1 MNNLTDDAERLAA
14 VHRYHILDMQSDKAL
29 DRVTAIAACLFQV
42 PIALVT
48 IVDRDRIWFKSRYG
62 VTLDQID
69 RELGL
74 CASAILQGEV
84 YAIADAR
91 QDPRTQSNS
100 LVQGELG
107 LRFYA
112 AAPLTTPDGH
122 TIGTLCIIDHQPRQ
136 LTADETQTLVDL
148 AVVVMEQLELQL
160 SSRQLIATT
169 AAQRVA
175 IDNLYHRA
183 PCGYHSLDS
192 NGVFIEIN
200 DTELGW
206 LGYDREA
213 VVGRL
218 RFWDVI
224 TPASQAIFTANFSLF
239 KQRGRINDLE
249 FELVGANG
257 STQWILL
264 NAIAE
269 YDEQGNYVSSRSTAY
284 NISDRKRTE
293 ITLRQLNQS
302 LEAKV
307 AERTAELAERNAEL
321 ETSNRALHLSNRQ
334 FRNAFDYAGIG
345 MALVSLEGHWLEVN
359 RSVCEI
365 TGYSEAELLATT
377 FQAITHPDDLDTD
390 LDLVRQLLN
399 QEIRHY
405 HLEKRYRHR
414 RGHWIWAMLS
424 VSIVTDEHQ
433 VPLYF
438 VSQIQDINERKQSE
452 LALRKSQAML
462 LESQSVGRIGS
473 WEYDVATQNVTWS
486 AEKFRILGRDPAL
499 GEPGFDELLGLYH
512 PDDGYHL
519 RQAVENA
526 LATGEPYSLRIRCNR
541 SDGTV
546 GYIDD
551 RGQAE
556 RNAQGEVVRLY
567 GIAQDITDRVQ
578 AECELREISTALAHA
593 VEGISRLDNAGR
605 YISVNQAYAAM
616 VGYTPEE
623 LVGQTWQITVH
634 PDDLDRLNQSYA
646 AMLAQGNVNIEARG
660 LRKDGSIFHKQL
672 FMVTAYDDRQQRQG
686 HYCFMKDISE
696 RAQLEAERSQADSAL
711 QQELERLSEVVE
723 TQQKVALVNP
733 HLEQVM
739 AVIAAGALSLTRA
752 DGAAVELLEGTELVC
767 QAGSGIAQA
776 HLGWRLPLA
785 DSLGGRCLAEG
796 RTLYCADVECEGW
809 DKSPIIKALGLRSL
823 VVVPLTYQAEQVG
836 VIKVFSQQPNAFTGS
851 DRQTLQLM
859 AGFLAASLHSAREFE
874 AKTILLQELQDS
886 EERYR
891 SVVAALSEGVAVVQA
906 DGTLLTCNAS
916 AAKILGLQSWQ
927 IVGRSLAG
935 MTLNFIQDDGSP
947 CPDDEHPAWIT
958 LRTGQSVNNWVL
970 GLVKPHGTTWIS
982 CNTRPL
988 QHPNDPQPYAVVLSF
1003 TDITELRRSE
1013 VAALRRRAEQERLLS
1028 EIAQRI
1034 RQTLDLKA
1042 ILTTTVTEVQ
1052 QFLGTDRVMIYRF
1065 EADGSGTVIAEAVTP
1080 GLPSLLGQTIQT
1092 CASETH
1098 LASYQRGEVRACADI
1113 QTEEAIPCH
1122 VDHLIEAKAKV
1133 VVPIVQN
1140 NNLWGMLLAYHGQ
1153 SPHLWEPSELDVLKR
1168 LAIQLAIAI
1177 QQSQLYQHIQNVN
1190 RQLEHLA
1197 THDGLTQVAN
1207 RRSFDT
1213 YLQQEWGRLLRAQ
1226 APLSLILCDIDH
1238 FKQYND
1244 TYGHPAGDVCL
1255 QRVAQAL
1262 EQVAKRPADL
1272 VARYGGEEFALVLPD
1287 TDRAGAE
1294 AIARAIQQA
1303 LVELALFHGASPLV
1317 QRITLSLGIACVM
1330 PCVEQQPQTLVDQAD
1345 AALYAA
1351 KQQGRDCYRVFRLGQ
1366 GQASLGN
1373 GAG

>member
-29 DRVTAIAACLFQV
+29 DRVTAIAARLFQV

-62 VTLDQID
+62 VTLEQID

-84 YAIADAR
+84 YAITDAR

-112 AAPLTTPDGH
+112 AAPLTTADGMA
-122 TIGTLCIIDHQPRQ
+122 IGTLCIIDHQPRQ
-136 LTADETQTLVDL
+136 LTANETQTLADL
-148 AVVVMEQLELQL
+148 AAVVMEQLELQL

-175 IDNLYHRA
+175 IDNLYHQA

-206 LGYDREA
+206 LGYEREA

-224 TPASQAIFTANFSLF
+224 TPASQATFAANFSLF
-239 KQRGRINDLE
+239 KQRGRISDLE
-249 FELVGANG
+249 FELVGADG

-293 ITLRQLNQS
+293 IALRQLNQS

-321 ETSNRALHLSNRQ
+321 ETSNQALHLSNQR

-359 RSVCEI
+359 RSLCEI
-365 TGYSEAELLATT
+365 TGYSEDELLATT

-399 QEIRHY
+399 QDIRHY

-414 RGHWIWAMLS
+414 QGHWIWVMLS
-424 VSIVTDEHQ
+424 VSIVTDEQQ

-438 VSQIQDINERKQSE
+438 VSQIQDVNERKQSE
-452 LALRKSQAML
+452 IALRKSQAML

-473 WEYDVATQNVTWS
+473 WEYDVATQKVTWS

-499 GEPGFDELLGLYH
+499 GEPGFDELLRLYH
-512 PDDGYHL
+512 PEDGDYL
-519 RQAVENA
+519 RQSVEQA
-526 LATGEPYSLRIRCNR
+526 LTTGEPYSIRIRCNR

-556 RNAQGEVVRLY
+556 RNAQDEVVRLY
-567 GIAQDITDRVQ
+567 GIAQDISDRVQ
-578 AECELREISTALAHA
+578 AERELREMSTALAHA

-634 PDDLDRLNQSYA
+634 PDDLDRLNQAYA

-696 RAQLEAERSQADSAL
+696 RAQLEAERRQAESAL

-752 DGAAVELLEGTELVC
+752 DGAAVEILEGAELVC

-785 DSLGGRCLAEG
+785 DSLGGQCLTEG
-796 RTLYCADVECEGW
+796 RTLYCADVDREGW
-809 DKSPIIKALGLRSL
+809 SKSSVIQALGLRSM
-823 VVVPLTYQAEQVG
+823 VVVPLTYQAERVG
-836 VIKVFSQQPNAFTGS
+836 VIKVFSCQPNAFTGS

-859 AGFLAASLHSAREFE
+859 AGFLAASLHLAREFE
-874 AKTILLQELQDS
+874 AKTTLLQELQDS

-906 DGTLLTCNAS
+906 DGVLLTCNAS

-927 IVGRSLAG
+927 IVGRSLADMNLYMIG
-935 MTLNFIQDDGSP
+935 EDGSP
-947 CPDDEHPAWIT
+947 CPQEEHPALLT
-958 LRTGQSVNNWVL
+958 LSTGQLVNNQVM
-970 GLVKPHGTTWIS
+970 GVVKPDGITWIS

-988 QHPNDPQPYAVVLSF
+988 FHPNERLPYAVVLSF

-1052 QFLGTDRVMIYRF
+1052 QFLRTDRVLIYRL
-1065 EADGSGTVIAEAVTP
+1065 EASGQGMVIAEAITAGCP
-1080 GLPSLLGQTIQT
+1080 PLLGQQVHSPIAEARLVQLQQGNLEAVADLQAEPDRLCPLDGFTQ
-1092 CASETH
+1092 A
-1098 LASYQRGEVRACADI
+1098 RA
-1113 QTEEAIPCH
+1113 Q
-1122 VDHLIEAKAKV
+1122 V
-1133 VVPIVQN
+1133 VVPIVQGN
-1140 NNLWGMLLAYHGQ
+1140 RLWGMLMAHHSQG
-1153 SPHLWEPSELDVLKR
+1153 PRPWETSELDVLKR

-1177 QQSQLYQHIQNVN
+1177 QQSQLYQHIQTVN

-1255 QRVAQAL
+1255 QRVAHAL
-1262 EQVAKRPADL
+1262 EQMAKRPADL

-1287 TDRAGAE
+1287 TDQTGAE

-1303 LVELALFHGASPLV
+1303 LAELALFHGASPLG
-1317 QRITLSLGIACVM
+1317 QRITLSLGIASVI
-1330 PCVEQQPQTLVDQAD
+1330 PTVEQQAQTLIDQAD

-1351 KQQGRDCYRVFRLGQ
+1351 KQQGRDRYRVFQLG
-1366 GQASLGN
+1366 G
-1373 GAG
+1373 